1 MPEVKLP
8 EAGITFDSILY
19 VVALM
24 VAVAG
29 VLAALVKGWEA
40 WKKISV
46 RERVTKL
53 EGRMA
58 KVEARLQLGD
68 KRFELQNDDM
78 GVMLNTQQAL
88 LMHFIT
94 GNDHQKLK
102 DELSNL
108 NSYMTKRGNKL
119 MEYAAEH
126 DGIQNAKQN
135 GGQENA
141 QQQSV

>member
-8 EAGITFDSILY
+8 DVVFSWDSVVY
-19 VVALM
+19 AVALI

-29 VLAALVKGWEA
+29 VLVALVKGWEA

-46 RERVTKL
+46 RDRVKKL

-58 KVEARLQLGD
+58 KVEARLSLGD

-78 GVMLNTQQAL
+78 GAMLATQKAL
-88 LMHFIT
+88 LLHFIT

-102 DELSNL
+102 DELSAL
-108 NSYMTKRGNKL
+108 DTYMNTRATRM
-119 MEYAAEH
+119 MEYSAEH
-126 DGIQNAKQN
+126 DELQN
-135 GGQENA
+135 GGTDE
-141 QQQSV
+141 